1 MAYIVGVLLFIFLGV
16 GGYASYVTL
25 ENSRLEIELYKT
37 NEALKAQNKA
47 IEEMA
52 LDTEGYACSLDSL
65 NNYAASKY
73 KKVKGEHELDT
84 CEKKLEEFEKLLG
97 IYDKE

>member
-1 MAYIVGVLLFIFLGV
+1 MYYIIAALSFMLLGV

-25 ENSRLEIELYKT
+25 ENSHLEIELYKT

-52 LDTEGYACSLDSL
+52 LDTEAYACSLDSL

-73 KKVKGEHELDT
+73 EKVKSEHELDT

-97 IYDKE
+97 IYHKE